1 MSTGT
6 PPGVKAL
13 LLVVAILIVSIAG
26 YFVLIGPKRSEAS
39 RLSKQ
44 IDDTRAQIAVA
55 QGGGPGSNAPQIRIA
70 DLFRLSRAMP
80 DRPDIPNVLLQLSQI
95 AAETGVNFQSITPHD
110 PELVG
115 AYERVPIDLVFQ
127 GHFYDLSDFLYRL
140 RNLVGVHGGVL
151 DATGRL
157 FSVQAISFGEGDLKF
172 PYVKATLTVSAYV
185 FGDGTV
191 TVEPTAPVAPAQAAT
206 TTTTPATGGDSQ
218 PIPPSPS
225 SGTAAGAGAGD

>member
-1 MSTGT
+1 MSKLPTSA
-6 PPGVKAL
+6 KAVL
-13 LLVVAILIVSIAG
+13 VIVALVVTVAVGWFVAIA
-26 YFVLIGPKRSEAS
+26 PKRSQAS
-39 RLSKQ
+39 KLAQQ
-44 IDDTRAQIAVA
+44 IDDTRLQIAAA
-55 QGGGPGSNAPQIRIA
+55 QHGGGTQVQPIRVA
-70 DLFRLSRAMP
+70 DLFKLSRAMP
-80 DRPDIPNVLLQLSQI
+80 DRADMPSVLLQLSEV

-110 PELVG
+110 PVQDG
-115 AYERVPIDLVFQ
+115 PYQQVDIDLVFQ